1 MMPLA
6 LLKPSTDLDRP
17 SRSLG
22 LLSSSAGLN
31 LENRV
36 LAQAPE
42 ALSGP
47 CLALALQHGCASPS
61 WATEAG
67 SPALQPT
74 WLSSTAASSPLLSPQ
89 LLLSTP
95 EHLISHARAPGL
107 LSSSVLQASDETC
120 VLQRPISSSS
130 IHLALVAADS
140 VVEKEEEEEG
150 GGGGGGGEE
159 VPVTNED
166 LKCTTEVCSGDP
178 TEASTAKPVPEQ
190 EEDLPGLYEE
200 DFGEVEEVNDQL
212 EEELKD
218 RKYLLLNAVCL
229 SLVMKNT
236 PPGEQD
242 WDKKETLWTNMKG
255 LAEYV
260 SEQDAQFLLKVA
272 VYTRQELNIRLTANF
287 LLALAAHLPATK
299 PHLRRYFCAAV
310 QLPSDWLEVIR
321 LYSKCFSQALPTCLK
336 KALTDKFRQFTE
348 YQLAKYNTR
357 KQRSKHYRGKV
368 AATQK
373 PSSRKWESWA
383 KYLKSKPVMLQKF
396 MEAMEHKAV
405 DKGASVFSLKKMIQR
420 LHISEPAEHV
430 MAILGKRYPK
440 DAQEFILS
448 GLKGSWDP
456 DRAGQRM
463 KLVQPDTWE
472 RMLSQE
478 GNTANT
484 WAKLIDSRALPF
496 MAMLRNIRNLITSGI
511 SKKHHRKILARLIN
525 KESVVKS
532 RQFPFRFLAAYKV
545 VMDLCDSV
553 KPRKNAVVLGS
564 ILNKMPR
571 TKEFKQLDWQTA
583 TRKERRQALSVP
595 FVYRVYRMRKKQPD
609 LARRNSWTLLQ
620 QYLQALETAIQIS
633 CQHNVPLLPGRT
645 LIFCSTDVSQQSK
658 WQGGQDF
665 CLPALQ
671 KSTEAEGEASSSV
684 TAQQMA
690 VLLALMLAHRSE
702 DAQLYLGSYSGL
714 KEVKLKSN
722 VLLENVS
729 HVMEQ
734 MELDQDD
741 FVSTPNFFAE
751 MKAQKTKVDTIIC
764 FDDVAPVCQ
773 SISKYVSQTDND
785 TLVVSM
791 YLSKKPTVWTASQE
805 RNWISLH
812 GFSEQILKFVAERGS
827 SRLLDHV
834 DHMDKLHNVPP
845 PADGND
851 RVRRDPTLTPIPATP
866 KLRWQGVRVFVS
878 STFRD
883 MHSERDVLVRSVF
896 PELRRRAAP
905 YGLWVHE
912 VDLRWGVTEEE
923 ASRAAELC
931 LAEVCRSQLLL
942 GILGE
947 RYGVVPPRPALPDLP
962 QYHWLESSPP
972 GLSITEMEIRQFEA
986 LHSDSAQARMLFYF
1000 RSPHISKSVP
1010 VAWRAEFAAES
1021 SEAESKM
1028 SDLKSRILSKGVKVT
1043 TDYPCEW
1050 AGVQDGKPHLK
1061 GLEEFE
1067 RAVVE
1072 DLWQALLRLYVE
1084 VGQSGDVDEVA
1095 PMSEVTEQE
1104 SYQEARQRQCH
1115 GRGKLVTAAI
1125 ANVLEAQGRGGW
1137 GLVLVEGGPGDGK
1150 TVFMAALADALRTSQ
1165 SKEGSECD
1173 VISYFTAAGLTASNV
1188 EQLLRCLIRCLRKRL
1203 GKHDE
1208 EASLPTTYKGLLT
1221 EFHSLLGT
1229 FDHAKSSQSLALLID
1244 GADLVQDA
1252 RGQLVS
1258 DWIPQCLPRGV
1269 SVVLSVTSNSVLR
1282 ETLAKKKGTVLFPM
1296 GHLSLLDKKEIVQKE
1311 LAVYGKKLSGAA
1323 FNNQLQTLL
1332 MKKGSISPLYLHL
1345 ACEELRSFAVFEKMK
1360 ESLQALPQSLSALA
1374 RHCLSRM
1381 ESQYRGVGLA
1391 WTMGALAVSSTGLR
1405 EGDLYAILSMCS
1417 ELSTGSEPVTWGRML
1432 HLARKPQQHLPM
1444 AVFSQLFRTLQSV
1457 IGQSLCQGPDDR
1469 LKLSNPEI
1477 RLAFED
1483 LFLSKEVDISKAH
1496 SLLAAHLWA
1505 LSDPHGTDTFLYG
1518 DVDALAH
1525 LLRHLV
1531 GGGQWEALRSL
1542 LSNFDFL
1549 YASVRHGHLHPVL
1562 ESYREFVLTRGG
1574 VDSDSE
1580 MTAES
1585 YEYSEFPA
1593 VVPGNL
1599 EACHDFLLR
1608 NAAILSR
1615 WPALFLQRALNE
1627 PAGGAPN
1634 VWAEGVL
1641 KRGRQQAGGGMRV
1654 MRWRNKPERLQR
1666 EASHLLSTFLSKPTC
1681 VAVSPSA
1688 MVVAVGAAQ
1697 GSLYIL
1703 NPETAQELRSL
1714 VSSGDGISSCI
1725 FLDER
1730 LLGSTSFDGH
1740 IEIWDI
1746 NSGCRVVHV
1755 DAHSHWI
1762 TGSDVSADRKHFAT
1776 VSLDLDLKVWTSQ
1789 AGKLTATLTNP
1800 CPLNCVT
1807 FHPEG
1812 QLLAVGG
1819 WDGGVRLWNWLTGEI
1834 AATLSGHQQSVR
1846 SLCFSPSTA
1855 HLSSGSLSGEVRMW
1869 SLPSHACVG
1878 CYQAHRGSTEVLSFV
1893 EEGRML
1899 LSGGADNMVQL
1910 WSGVL
1915 GRSLCQLGE
1924 EKTSSDRSTLS
1935 KSQAL
1940 CVSAAGGYVAV
1951 GYHGDGL
1958 KLFSEESGEM
1968 LWSSENFSE
1977 SVQCLVWIGTQKEA
1991 ELLVTG
1997 GGDKI
2002 MRMWKRMEAS
2012 LELQGS
2018 FGTQQGAVVAMAQ
2031 SPSFLA
2037 SASEDFTIALW
2048 SLEDLAENPSSPNLV
2063 SLLRGHQGG
2072 VTCLSFSPSG
2082 DKLLSG
2088 GKDQALL
2095 VWDVGSP
2102 HPTLS
2107 QSLLHCHGDWIT
2119 GCAWTVDHVVSCSLD
2134 CRVRLWDLA
2143 RGQSVRE
2150 FLGSVS
2156 LTSVCSVGQFLMAA
2170 SRGGELLL
2178 WNWKSGVEITRI
2190 PAHHSKIHQC
2200 GVLHSTDTGEGHEV
2214 KEEDLLIATASEDGT
2229 VKLWQPF
2236 QVQHHGTLTGHS
2248 RGVQG
2253 AAGMLDGAQAVLTVS
2268 EDCCLRSWAL
2278 DIAAENPINK
2288 NGTVVGL
2295 CLSPCGRLVLL
2306 GFDTG
2311 RVALWH
2317 ENTLLCRRRVTEHML
2332 LAMTFTTEEKF
2343 AVSSLDGS
2351 VSVWRVDWNPQLSSA
2366 RMCQVSTLQ
2375 LDSPALSLYSSEV
2388 LVCICLNDNVHGV
2401 HGDETLEQFL
2411 PGWIHGSHVLC
2422 TKTNNVMSAWILTES
2437 SNTPGLSFL
2446 FFLAS
2451 ADSYTGSI
2459 SNTDIDD
2466 EESSDAKADG
2476 AYISAGALDGGR
2488 GRASRLAGALDG
2500 GRGRASRLAGALDG
2514 GRGRA
2519 SRSAGALDG
2528 GRGRASRSAGALDGG
2543 RGRASRPAGALDGGR
2558 GQASRSAGAFDGGR
2572 GRASRSAGVLDG
2584 GRGRA
2589 SRPAGALDGGRG
2601 RASRSAG
2608 AFDGGRG
2615 RASRS
2620 AGALDGEFVVYGDS
2634 KGNIWFNMPPKLRC
2648 WTKKRRVHR
2657 GRVNTLKITDTTIIS
2672 ASSDCTVKL
2681 WDRQTKKQVGLFDC
2695 KSPVV
2700 SLEVNPCHPTE
2711 LVCGDELGRLYW
2723 LSWGE

>member
-6 LLKPSTDLDRP
+6 LLKPSADLDKP
-17 SRSLG
+17 SSSLG
-22 LLSSSAGLN
+22 LLSSGAGLN

-47 CLALALQHGCASPS
+47 CLALSGPCLALSGPRLALALQHGCASPS
-61 WATEAG
+61 WAIEAG

-89 LLLSTP
+89 PLLSSP
-95 EHLISHARAPGL
+95 QHLVSHALAPRL
-107 LSSSVLQASDETC
+107 LSSSVLRASDKTC
-120 VLQRPISSSS
+120 VLLRPTSSSS
-130 IHLALVAADS
+130 VHLAPAES
-140 VVEKEEEEEG
+140 VVEEEEEEEEEEEG
-150 GGGGGGGEE
+150 VGGGGRGEE
-159 VPVTNED
+159 MPVINED
-166 LKCTTEVCSGDP
+166 LKCATEVYSGDP
-178 TEASTAKPVPEQ
+178 TEASTAKPVPEE
-190 EEDLPGLYEE
+190 EEDLPGLHEE

-218 RKYLLLNAVCL
+218 KKYLLLNAVCL

-255 LAEYV
+255 LVEEV
-260 SEQDAQFLLKVA
+260 SQQDSQFLLKVA

-336 KALTDKFRQFTE
+336 KALTDKFKQFTE

-357 KQRSKHYRGKV
+357 GQRNKHYRGKV
-368 AATQK
+368 AVTKK
-373 PSSRKWESWA
+373 PSLKKWASWA
-383 KYLKSKPVMLQKF
+383 KDLKSDPVTLKKF
-396 MEAMEHKAV
+396 IEAMEHKAV
-405 DKGASVFSLKKMIQR
+405 DKGTSVFSLKKMIQR

-430 MAILGKRYPK
+430 MAVLGKRYPK
-440 DAQEFILS
+440 DAKEFIHS
-448 GLKGSWDP
+448 GLKGTWDP

-478 GNTANT
+478 GNQAKT
-484 WAKLIDSRALPF
+484 WARLIDSRALPF

-511 SKKHHRKILARLIN
+511 SKKHHQKILARLIN

-553 KPRKNAVVLGS
+553 KPRRKAVVLGS
-564 ILNKMPR
+564 VLNKMPR
-571 TKEFKQLDWQTA
+571 TKEFKELDWQTA
-583 TRKERRQALSVP
+583 KRSERRRALAVP
-595 FVYRVYRMRKKQPD
+595 FVYRMYRMKRKRLD
-609 LARRNSWTLLQ
+609 LARRYSWNLLQ

-633 CQHNVPLLPGRT
+633 CRHNVPLLPGRT
-645 LIFCSTDVSQQSK
+645 LIFCSAYASESSK
-658 WQGGQDF
+658 WRGGQDF
-665 CLPALQ
+665 CLPVSQ
-671 KSTEAEGEASSSV
+671 KDPEAEQETPSSV
-684 TAQQMA
+684 TPQQMA
-690 VLLALMLAHRSE
+690 VLLALMIAHRSE

-714 KEVKLKSN
+714 KEVKLKSD
-722 VLLENVS
+722 VLLENVP

-741 FVSTPNFFAE
+741 LVSTPNFFAE

-764 FDDVAPVCQ
+764 FDDVPEVCQ

-791 YLSKKPTVWTASQE
+791 YLRKKPTVWTASKE

-834 DHMDKLHNVPP
+834 DHMDKVHNVPP
-845 PADGND
+845 PADGRD
-851 RVRRDPTLTPIPATP
+851 RVRRGPTLTPIPATP

-923 ASRAAELC
+923 ASRAAQLC

-942 GILGE
+942 GVLGE

-962 QYHWLESSPP
+962 QYRWLESTSP
-972 GLSITEMEIRQFEA
+972 GLSITEMEIRQFES
-986 LHSDSAQARMLFYF
+986 LHSDSAQTRMLFYF

-1028 SDLKSRILSKGVKVT
+1028 SDLKSRILSKGIKVT

-1084 VGQSGDVDEVA
+1084 DVDEMA
-1095 PMSEVTEQE
+1095 PMSEVSEQE
-1104 SYQEARQRQCH
+1104 SYQEAQQRQCH
-1115 GRGKLVTAAI
+1115 GRGKLVAAAI
-1125 ANVLEAQGRGGW
+1125 SNVQEAQGRGGW

-1173 VISYFTAAGLTASNV
+1173 VISYFTAASPTAYKV
-1188 EQLLRCLIRCLRKRL
+1188 EQLLRCLICCLRKRL
-1203 GKHDE
+1203 GKHDDE
-1208 EASLPTTYKGLLT
+1208 VSLRTNYKGLLT

-1229 FDHAKSSQSLALLID
+1229 FDHAKSSQTLALLID

-1258 DWIPQCLPRGV
+1258 DWIPLCLPQGV

-1282 ETLAKKKGTVLFPM
+1282 ESLAKKKGTILFPM

-1360 ESLQALPQSLSALA
+1360 ESLQSLPQSLSALA

-1405 EGDLYAILSMCS
+1405 EGDLHALLSMCS

-1432 HLARKPQQHLPM
+1432 HLARKPQQPLPM
-1444 AVFSQLFRTLQSV
+1444 AVFSQLFRTLQSL

-1469 LKLSNPEI
+1469 LTLSNPEI

-1483 LFLSKEVDISKAH
+1483 LFLSKEVDRSRAH

-1518 DVDALAH
+1518 DVDALDH
-1525 LLRHLV
+1525 LLPHLV
-1531 GGGQWEALRSL
+1531 SGGHREALRSL

-1549 YASVRHGHLHPVL
+1549 YANVRHGHLHQLL
-1562 ESYREFVLTRGG
+1562 ETYREFALTQGG
-1574 VDSDSE
+1574 EGSDSE

-1585 YEYSEFPA
+1585 REYSEFSA

-1608 NAAILSR
+1608 NAALLSR
-1615 WPALFLQRALNE
+1615 WPALFLQGALNE
-1627 PAGGAPN
+1627 PTGGAPN

-1641 KRGRQQAGGGMRV
+1641 RRGRRQAGGGMRV
-1654 MRWRNKPERLQR
+1654 MRWRNKPEHLQR
-1666 EASHLLSTFLSKPTC
+1666 ETSQLLSTFLSKPTC

-1688 MVVAVGAAQ
+1688 TVVAVGAAQ
-1697 GSLYIL
+1697 GSLYVL
-1703 NPETAQELRSL
+1703 DSETAQELRWL
-1714 VSSGDGISSCI
+1714 FSSGDGISSCI

-1730 LLGSTSFDGH
+1730 LLGSTTFDGQ

-1746 NSGCRVVHV
+1746 TSGCRVVHV

-1762 TGSDVSADRKHFAT
+1762 TGSDVSADKKHFAT
-1776 VSLDLDLKVWTSQ
+1776 VSLDLNLKVWTCQ
-1789 AGKLTATLTNP
+1789 TGKLAATLTNP
-1800 CPLNCVT
+1800 SPLNCVT
-1807 FHPEG
+1807 FHSEG
-1812 QLLAVGG
+1812 QILAVGG

-1834 AATLSGHQQSVR
+1834 TATLSGHQQSVR
-1846 SLCFSPSTA
+1846 TLCFSPSTA

-1869 SLPSHACVG
+1869 SLPSNACVG

-1893 EEGRML
+1893 QEGRML
-1899 LSGGADNMVQL
+1899 LSGGADSMVQL

-1915 GRSLCQLGE
+1915 GRFLCQLGE
-1924 EKTSSDRSTLS
+1924 EKTSSDHSTLS
-1935 KSQAL
+1935 ESQAL
-1940 CVSAAGGYVAV
+1940 CLSAAGGHVAV
-1951 GYHGDGL
+1951 GYHGNGL
-1958 KLFSEESGEM
+1958 KLFLEESGEM
-1968 LWSSENFSE
+1968 LWTSEKFSE
-1977 SVQCLVWIGTQKEA
+1977 SVQCLAWIGTQKEA

-1997 GGDKI
+1997 GGDKL

-2012 LELQGS
+2012 LELQGC

-2031 SPSFLA
+2031 SPSLLA

-2048 SLEDLAENPSSPNLV
+2048 SLGDLAENPSSPSVV

-2095 VWDVGSP
+2095 VWDVDSP

-2119 GCAWTVDHVVSCSLD
+2119 GCAWTADHVASCSVD
-2134 CRVRLWDLA
+2134 CRVRLWDLT

-2156 LTSVCSVGQFLMAA
+2156 LTSVCSVGQFIMAA
-2170 SRGGELLL
+2170 SSGGELLL
-2178 WNWKSGVEITRI
+2178 WNWKSGVEVTRI

-2200 GVLHSTDTGEGHEV
+2200 GVLHSTDTGVDHEV
-2214 KEEDLLIATASEDGT
+2214 KEEDLLVATASEDGT

-2253 AAGMLDGAQAVLTVS
+2253 AARMLDGVQAVLTIS
-2268 EDCCLRSWAL
+2268 EDCSLRSWAL
-2278 DIAAENPINK
+2278 DIAAENSADK
-2288 NGTVVGL
+2288 NGAVVGL

-2317 ENTLLCRRRVTEHML
+2317 ENTLLCRRRVTDHML
-2332 LAMTFTTEEKF
+2332 LAMTFMTEEKF

-2366 RMCQVSTLQ
+2366 RMCQASTVQ
-2375 LDSPALSLYSSEV
+2375 LSSPALSLFGSDV
-2388 LVCICLNDNVHGV
+2388 LVCICLDDGVHGV
-2401 HGDETLEQFL
+2401 HGDETLEQFYF
-2411 PGWIHGSHVLC
+2411 GWIHGNHVLC
-2422 TKTNNVMSAWILTES
+2422 TKANNVMSAWILTES
-2437 SNTPGLSFL
+2437 SNSPGLSFL
-2446 FFLAS
+2446 FFVAS
-2451 ADSYTGSI
+2451 ADGYSGSI
-2459 SNTDIDD
+2459 SNTDIED
-2466 EESSDAKADG
+2466 EETSDANTDG
-2476 AYISAGALDGGR
+2476 AYMSAGAW
-2488 GRASRLAGALDG
+2488 
-2500 GRGRASRLAGALDG
+2500 
-2514 GRGRA
+2514 
-2519 SRSAGALDG
+2519 
-2528 GRGRASRSAGALDGG
+2528 
-2543 RGRASRPAGALDGGR
+2543 
-2558 GQASRSAGAFDGGR
+2558 
-2572 GRASRSAGVLDG
+2572 
-2584 GRGRA
+2584 
-2589 SRPAGALDGGRG
+2589 
-2601 RASRSAG
+2601 
-2608 AFDGGRG
+2608 
-2615 RASRS
+2615 
-2620 AGALDGEFVVYGDS
+2620 DGEFVVYGDS
-2634 KGNIWFNMPPKLRC
+2634 KGNIWFNTPPRLMC
-2648 WTKKRRVHR
+2648 WTKKRRVHG
-2657 GRVNTLKITDTTIIS
+2657 GRVNILKITDTTIIS

-2681 WDRQTKKQVGLFDC
+2681 WERQTKKQVGLFDC
-2695 KSPVV
+2695 KSPIV

-2711 LVCGDELGRLYW
+2711 LVCGDEHGRLYW